1 MALWFWDGY
10 RMNTTCILV
19 ISTGS
24 IVLSLRE
31 QITNNERVRKM
42 AKYSCPVDLMQSD
55 SSFKKVQSDILLPG
69 DVIRIP

>member
-1 MALWFWDGY
+1 MTLWFWDGY
-10 RMNTTCILV
+10 RMYSSCILI

-24 IVLSLRE
+24 IVASLME

-42 AKYSCPVDLMQSD
+42 AKYSCAVDLMQSD
-55 SSFKKVQSDILLPG
+55 SSFKNVQSSELLPG

>member
-1 MALWFWDGY
+1 MY
-10 RMNTTCILV
+10 STCILV

-42 AKYSCPVDLMQSD
+42 AKYSCPVDLMQSN
-55 SSFKKVQSDILLPG
+55 SSF
-69 DVIRIP
+69 